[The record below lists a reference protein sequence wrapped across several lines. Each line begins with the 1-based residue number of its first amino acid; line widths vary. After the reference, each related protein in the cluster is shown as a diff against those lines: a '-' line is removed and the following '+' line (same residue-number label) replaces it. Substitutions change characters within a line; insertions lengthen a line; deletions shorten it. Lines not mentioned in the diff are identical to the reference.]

1 MSTPAETPVS
11 PGHKRAPFPGTEEL
25 NPAEIFAG
33 PGYQA
38 PPVRTDP
45 VAIAALG
52 LGLLSLVPAV
62 GLLAAAMGW
71 WALTRAR
78 NRYSTGVSMA
88 WFGIVMG
95 LTSSVCW
102 AWLWW
107 LVDIGGN

>member
-11 PGHKRAPFPGTEEL
+11 PGHERAPFPGTEEL

-52 LGLLSLVPAV
+52 LGLL
-62 GLLAAAMGW
+62 
-71 WALTRAR
+71 
-78 NRYSTGVSMA
+78 
-88 WFGIVMG
+88 
-95 LTSSVCW
+95 
-102 AWLWW
+102 
-107 LVDIGGN
+107 